1 MANNDSLPEL
11 MIREDVAQDYEQHV
25 ENLRRDNSRVLRV
38 AAASVQ
44 QCSLMKRSRQHAIDK
59 TSFVLAEG
67 VIRREAFIDAANA
80 LFVDIAYAR
89 AN

>member
-1 MANNDSLPEL
+1 

-44 QCSLMKRSRQHAIDK
+44 QCGLMKRRRQNAIDK
-59 TSFVLAEG
+59 TSFVLAKG
-67 VIRREAFIDAANA
+67 LIRREAFIAAADA

-89 AN
+89 ANR